1 MVQTQAMSC
10 LLQAET
16 AVAFESKAIEI
27 QRSRIQKLHEDGQ
40 HSETAEQ
47 VLRVLENSLDKLKH
61 DRDVALARVRRCE
74 AIFLDGTKAGD

>member
-1 MVQTQAMSC
+1 MDQTQARSL

-27 QRSRIQKLHEDGQ
+27 QRCRIQKLHEDGQ
-40 HSETAEQ
+40 HSEAADQ
-47 VLRVLENSLDKLKH
+47 VLRVLENSLDKLKR

-74 AIFLDGTKAGD
+74 AILFDGTKAGD